1 MVVST
6 ATPTAISRSLR
17 RVSSG
22 IDAVGG
28 CRPVRPA
35 HLLEDEDTVEAD
47 DLPLLLDLLL
57 RHVTQPI
64 FDHSV
69 EKLRHNARLP
79 RILLWAWIR
88 DLLVKVLMKVDL
100 LLEDKAKLFSD
111 FDEGVEWHQVLVH
124 VENVPRLLLLSNSI
138 RQIKVV
144 L

>member
-6 ATPTAISRSLR
+6 ATPTAISFSRR

-22 IDAVGG
+22 IAAYDG
-28 CRPVRPA
+28 PVRPRP
-35 HLLEDEDTVEAD
+35 HFLEDEDTVEAD
-47 DLPLLLDLLL
+47 DLPLLLNLLL

-64 FDHSV
+64 FDHPV

-79 RILLWAWIR
+79 RILLWAWIC

-100 LLEDKAKLFSD
+100 LLEDQAELFSNL
-111 FDEGVEWHQVLVH
+111 DESVEWHQVLIH